1 VNVGKFLDGL
11 MGLLG
16 VAVVGSSCK
25 EWLGKEKD
33 EVKDRTSQRPEKE
46 RV

>member
-1 VNVGKFLDGL
+1 VNVGKFLVGL

-16 VAVVGSSCK
+16 VAVGSSCK